1 MLEGIY
7 TKISRK
13 EKLFLLV
20 LFIALAIYFV
30 GRFVMAKPQIIPAD
44 FLKARQQA
52 SLIAQDIVGTANE
65 SSRNLEKISELDGER
80 KYADAIKLVAQ
91 ELEHNNQARQRAV
104 YLSSQLETMAKNV
117 PSISPDSSAQ
127 KALEA
132 VSLETTLINRLITH
146 NDYLN
151 QLLGIL
157 RDKFLGQNKNSHD
170 KIAELV
176 SKINEE
182 AKAIN
187 EINQKFNDKLSD
199 FDGK

>member
-1 MLEGIY
+1 MFEGIY

-13 EKLFLLV
+13 EKLFLLI
-20 LFIALAIYFV
+20 LLIALAIYFV

-52 SLIAQDIVGTANE
+52 SLIAQEIVGISNE
-65 SSRNLEKISELDGER
+65 SSRNLENISKLDEEKR
-80 KYADAIKLVAQ
+80 YVDAIKLVAQ
-91 ELEHNNQARQRAV
+91 ELEHNNQVRQRAI
-104 YLSSQLETMAKNV
+104 YLSSQLEIMAKNV
-117 PSISPDSSAQ
+117 SSITPGSSAQ

-132 VSLETTLINRLITH
+132 ISLETTLINRLITY

-170 KIAELV
+170 KIVELV

>member
-1 MLEGIY
+1 MLKDIY
-7 TKISRK
+7 SKISRK
-13 EKLFLLV
+13 EKLFLLIFV
-20 LFIALAIYFV
+20 IALAIYFV
-30 GRFVMAKPQIIPAD
+30 GRFVLAKPQTIPSE

-52 SLIAQDIVGTANE
+52 SLIAADIVGVADE
-65 SSRNLEKISELDGER
+65 SSKKLEEISKLDGER

-91 ELEHNNQARQRAV
+91 ELEHNNQARQRAI
-104 YLSSQLETMAKNV
+104 YLSNQLETMAKNV
-117 PSISPDSSAQ
+117 PNITPGSAAQ

-132 VSLETTLINRLITH
+132 VSLETTLINRLITY

-170 KIAELV
+170 KITELV

-199 FDGK
+199 FDGN

>member
-1 MLEGIY
+1 MLKGIY
-7 TKISRK
+7 SKISRK
-13 EKLFLLV
+13 VKIFLLI
-20 LFIALAIYFV
+20 LPIALAIYFV
-30 GRFVMAKPQIIPAD
+30 GRFVLAKPQTIPPE

-52 SLIAQDIVGTANE
+52 SLIAADIVGVADE
-65 SSRNLEKISELDGER
+65 SSKRLEEISRLDGEK

-91 ELEHNNQARQRAV
+91 ELEHNNQARQRAI
-104 YLSSQLETMAKNV
+104 YLSNQLETMAKNV
-117 PSISPDSSAQ
+117 PNITPGSSAQ

-132 VSLETTLINRLITH
+132 VSLETTLINRLITY

-199 FDGK
+199 FDGN